1 MTTLALPSTPG
12 AAGDA
17 ARRLATWLGPGITAK
32 DGSGA
37 AALLLGLGAA
47 LADTAARAD
56 QALLEVVGASASET
70 LAEWEASFGM
80 LNGEGDS
87 TSNRQ
92 TAITARWRA
101 LNGGPS
107 PQDLLR
113 TLRVPAPELD
123 LVEVLVADILHTD
136 PLAVYRLA
144 LLVSDAHEAS
154 ATLRAQLSA
163 LLAPQAQAHVTWSI
177 GRGDGPDIDA
187 FRCDDPASL
196 VERDLLAL

>member
-1 MTTLALPSTPG
+1 MPTLALPSTLG

-17 ARRLATWLGPGITAK
+17 ARRLATWLGTGLTAK
-32 DGSGA
+32 DNSDA

-47 LADTAARAD
+47 VADTQARAE
-56 QALLEVVGASASET
+56 QSLLEVIGASAVES
-70 LAEWEASFGM
+70 LGAWEASLGM
-80 LNGEGDS
+80 VSGEGDS
-87 TSNRQ
+87 VSNRQ
-92 TAITARWRA
+92 AAITARWRA

-107 PQDLLR
+107 PRDILR
-113 TLRVPAPELD
+113 SLRVLAPELD
-123 LVEVLVADILHTD
+123 LVELLVADILHTD

-144 LLVSDAHEAS
+144 LLVSDAHEGS
-154 ATLRAQLSA
+154 ATLRAQLAA
-163 LLAPQAQAHVTWSI
+163 LLAPQSQAHVTWSI